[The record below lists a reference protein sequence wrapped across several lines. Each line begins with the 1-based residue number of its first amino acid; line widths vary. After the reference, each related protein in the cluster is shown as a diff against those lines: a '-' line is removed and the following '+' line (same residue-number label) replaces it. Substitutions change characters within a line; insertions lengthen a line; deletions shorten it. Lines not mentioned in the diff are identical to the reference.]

1 MPWDTYFDITPPEE
15 YRFLDFY
22 KYRQRQEDFTFSFQK
37 EASRLRKSLDL
48 LILNGS
54 KEAKNNANRRLLVV
68 LRRGKP
74 HTTKLGILRVAQFM
88 VLRGHRGHYKDID
101 VFWNNIE
108 NNLVDTTI
116 KTREKELHLAE
127 IGAACSVMNS
137 TTAVLQ
143 SAIGRVDTTLKSVG
157 TRPSELVN
165 DDCTKKIKHIEDSPT
180 AANSELEYDYG
191 ETDTDGPY
199 DVDEANEIQCLTEG
213 EIVIRGQLL
222 TILNLIKKD
231 DVNLGKTYMTSVCLN
246 QIIDFSDVEIKR
258 LIEKYLNNE
267 QQEWLYSV
275 LMKKSWNPSDDY
287 KQYIEQFREGV
298 CNRAQVPMLVRKTF
312 VEERFDPYFNEGHD
326 IVQHIFT
333 HCSVRLEA
341 PRSYQPLRLERS
353 YSIDTVVY
361 IINRIFRMHQDV
373 INCGWIEIT
382 TPSTKK
388 RKFDGVLKI
397 ERGKG
402 RIVIAIIEFS
412 KGIQAS
418 LTKECDDHV
427 KLCRNAMRN
436 LNCLLQ
442 SVSKE
447 KARIYLIQS
456 ANGYIKVEYLMR
468 PLPGVY
474 ILDKF
479 TEIKI
484 PESFDEFEA
493 FAEKFTELMNFQAD
507 VLSTVRSERH
517 AQKGP
522 PKKQEISE
530 YQPSSPRSPCPGDP
544 ESPLME

>member
-1 MPWDTYFDITPPEE
+1 MSWDTYFDKTSPEE

-22 KYRQRQEDFTFSFQK
+22 KYRQGQEDFTFSFQK
-37 EASRLRKSLDL
+37 EANILRKSLD

-54 KEAKNNANRRLLVV
+54 KEAKNNANRLKQSFEANITAETL
-68 LRRGKP
+68 
-74 HTTKLGILRVAQFM
+74 IE
-88 VLRGHRGHYKDID
+88 
-101 VFWNNIE
+101 IE

-116 KTREKELHLAE
+116 KTKEKELHLAE

-137 TTAVLQ
+137 TTTVLQ
-143 SAIGRVDTTLKSVG
+143 SAIERVDITLKG
-157 TRPSELVN
+157 AGKRPPELVN
-165 DDCTKKIKHIEDSPT
+165 NDCTKKIKHIEDSPT
-180 AANSELEYDYG
+180 SANNELEYDYE
-191 ETDTDGPY
+191 ETDTDVPY
-199 DVDEANEIQCLTEG
+199 DVDEANEIKCLTEG
-213 EIVIRGQLL
+213 EIIIRGQLL

-246 QIIDFSDVEIKR
+246 QIIDFSDVEIKK

-275 LMKKSWNPSDDY
+275 LMKKVWNPSDDY
-287 KQYIEQFREGV
+287 KQYIEQFKEGM
-298 CNRAQVPMLVRKTF
+298 CNRTQVPILVRKTF
-312 VEERFDPYFNEGHD
+312 VEGRFDPYFNEGHD

-333 HCSVRLEA
+333 H
-341 PRSYQPLRLERS
+341 
-353 YSIDTVVY
+353 
-361 IINRIFRMHQDV
+361 
-373 INCGWIEIT
+373 WIEIT

-402 RIVIAIIEFS
+402 RIIIAIIEFS

-418 LTKECDDHV
+418 LTKKVDDHV

-507 VLSTVRSERH
+507 ILSTVRSVNKSIQTKENIH
-517 AQKGP
+517 IFTTSVKDTPQKDP

-530 YQPSSPRSPCPGDP
+530 YQPSSPRSPCPGDS
-544 ESPLME
+544 ESPLI

>member
-1 MPWDTYFDITPPEE
+1 MPWDTYFDKTPPEE

-48 LILNGS
+48 ILNGS
-54 KEAKNNANRRLLVV
+54 KEAKNNANRAIAATA
-68 LRRGKP
+68 K
-74 HTTKLGILRVAQFM
+74 
-88 VLRGHRGHYKDID
+88 YID
-101 VFWNNIE
+101 VLWNNIE
-108 NNLVDTTI
+108 NNFVDTTI

-157 TRPSELVN
+157 KRPSELVN

-191 ETDTDGPY
+191 ETDTDGSC
-199 DVDEANEIQCLTEG
+199 DVDEAKEIQCLTEG
-213 EIVIRGQLL
+213 EMVIRGQLL

-333 HCSVRLEA
+333 HCLHN
-341 PRSYQPLRLERS
+341 QPNFSDASRRNKLW
-353 YSIDTVVY
+353 
-361 IINRIFRMHQDV
+361 M
-373 INCGWIEIT
+373 IT

-397 ERGKG
+397 ER
-402 RIVIAIIEFS
+402 
-412 KGIQAS
+412 
-418 LTKECDDHV
+418 
-427 KLCRNAMRN
+427 
-436 LNCLLQ
+436 
-442 SVSKE
+442 E
-447 KARIYLIQS
+447 KAGQL
-456 ANGYIKVEYLMR
+456 
-468 PLPGVY
+468 
-474 ILDKF
+474 
-479 TEIKI
+479 
-484 PESFDEFEA
+484 
-493 FAEKFTELMNFQAD
+493 
-507 VLSTVRSERH
+507 
-517 AQKGP
+517 
-522 PKKQEISE
+522 
-530 YQPSSPRSPCPGDP
+530 
-544 ESPLME
+544 

>member
-1 MPWDTYFDITPPEE
+1 MPWDTYFDKTLPEE

-22 KYRQRQEDFTFSFQK
+22 KYRQGQEDFTFSFQK

-54 KEAKNNANRRLLVV
+54 KEAKNNANRL
-68 LRRGKP
+68 K
-74 HTTKLGILRVAQFM
+74 QSFE
-88 VLRGHRGHYKDID
+88 GHRGHCKDID
-101 VFWNNIE
+101 VLWNNIE
-108 NNLVDTTI
+108 NDLVDTTI

-137 TTAVLQ
+137 TTTVLQ

-157 TRPSELVN
+157 KRPSELVN

-180 AANSELEYDYG
+180 AANSELECDYG
-191 ETDTDGPY
+191 ETDTDGQY
-199 DVDEANEIQCLTEG
+199 DADEANEIQCLTEG

-231 DVNLGKTYMTSVCLN
+231 DVNLGKTHMTSVCLN

-418 LTKECDDHV
+418 LTKEGDDHV

-456 ANGYIKVEYLMR
+456 ASK
-468 PLPGVY
+468 
-474 ILDKF
+474 
-479 TEIKI
+479 
-484 PESFDEFEA
+484 
-493 FAEKFTELMNFQAD
+493 
-507 VLSTVRSERH
+507 
-517 AQKGP
+517 
-522 PKKQEISE
+522 
-530 YQPSSPRSPCPGDP
+530 
-544 ESPLME
+544 